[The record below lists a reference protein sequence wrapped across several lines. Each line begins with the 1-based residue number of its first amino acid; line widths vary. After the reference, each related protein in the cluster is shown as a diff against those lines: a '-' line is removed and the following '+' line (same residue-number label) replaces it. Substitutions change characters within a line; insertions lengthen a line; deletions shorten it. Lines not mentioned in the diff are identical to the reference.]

1 MAAIVDQSD
10 ELIYEEEED
19 DDLNVER
26 EARDAEEMEEGEI
39 SGPEDLPGKRVAP
52 VISEKPE
59 EPNFRPPLFSK
70 SARLGLQITIGNTK
84 HLPVS
89 WGAGAVAE
97 WSRTLL

>member
-26 EARDAEEMEEGEI
+26 DVRDTEEMEEGEI
-39 SGPEDLPGKRVAP
+39 SGPEDFPGKRAP
-52 VISEKPE
+52 VAEKPE

-89 WGAGAVAE
+89 PGAFIKNKFRPYSV
-97 WSRTLL
+97 T